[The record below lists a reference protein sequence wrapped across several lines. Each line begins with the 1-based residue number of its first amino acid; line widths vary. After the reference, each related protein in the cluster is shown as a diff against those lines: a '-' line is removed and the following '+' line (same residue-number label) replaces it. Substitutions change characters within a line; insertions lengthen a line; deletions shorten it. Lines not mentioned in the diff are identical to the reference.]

1 MVAQAGQDPALH
13 QQHALLG
20 LGLVPGFTR
29 AARQDG
35 HLVVLGPLLV
45 AGVDIRVVAA
55 GFADPAAQVIG
66 DNERGDAAEEGHGPG
81 MAAQP
86 VRERLGPGGLGKGVI
101 GGAEDGNKELRLSH
115 LPGPGIHHRYGGTA
129 VIHKALLP
137 GRVRLAHRALLLAEP
152 VPVAVAELGVAVT
165 AARVALGVFLPQ

>member
-1 MVAQAGQDPALH
+1 MAQAGQDPALH

-29 AARQDG
+29 AGRQDG

-55 GFADPAAQVIG
+55 GFADPVAQVIG
-66 DNERGDAAEEGHGPG
+66 DNERGDAFDAGHGPG
-81 MAAQP
+81 VATQP

-101 GGAEDGNKELRLSH
+101 GGAEDGNKESSS
-115 LPGPGIHHRYGGTA
+115 GA
-129 VIHKALLP
+129 
-137 GRVRLAHRALLLAEP
+137 
-152 VPVAVAELGVAVT
+152 PVAPPRSRGIGVLCGGIIFWITACFHSAEYCVIFS
-165 AARVALGVFLPQ
+165 ALSPSDFVFN